1 MAVDPVCGMTV
12 DPATAA
18 GQYDYQGVTY
28 YFCATSCL
36 ETFKRNPQLA
46 LQAREPEFITLGR
59 KKPLTM
65 MPAST
70 SVESGNI
77 DPVCG
82 MTVQP
87 ESAAGSHVH
96 KGTTTAERGRRKT
109 SAKALA
115 LPRSVISSSAPPSR

>member
-59 KKPLTM
+59 NKPLPM

-70 SVESGNI
+70 SAESVALSKELKKRGWKFVGPTTVYAFMQAMGLVNDHVEG
-77 DPVCG
+77 CHARA
-82 MTVQP
+82 QALQAR
-87 ESAAGSHVH
+87 AAL
-96 KGTTTAERGRRKT
+96 T
-109 SAKALA
+109 
-115 LPRSVISSSAPPSR
+115 LPRS